1 MKRALTLQLAAL
13 LFFVATS
20 RAADKEEGF
29 VSLFDG
35 KTMKGWK
42 INENPGSWKVI
53 DGALVCKGPR
63 SHLFYMGDEKP
74 FVNFHLKVD
83 VLTKPGSN
91 SGIYFHTK
99 FQKSG
104 WPKAGFEAQVNN
116 SHGDPKRTGSLY
128 AVVNVTKAPAKDNEW
143 FTEEVI
149 VQGKKITIK
158 VDGKTLVD
166 YTEPEGKKPGPG
178 FTRKIDQGTFAF
190 QAHDPKSE
198 VHFKNVRVKR
208 LP

>member
-1 MKRALTLQLAAL
+1 MKRAFSIQLVALFVLAAS
-13 LFFVATS
+13 AH
-20 RAADKEEGF
+20 AAEKEEGF
-29 VSLFDG
+29 KNLFDG
-35 KTMKGWK
+35 KSFDGWK
-42 INENPGSWKVI
+42 INENPKSWKI
-53 DGALVCKGPR
+53 AEGAMVCKGPR
-63 SHLFYMGDEKP
+63 SHIFYAGDDKP
-74 FVNFHLKVD
+74 FKNFHLKVD

-91 SGIYFHTK
+91 GGIYFHTK
-99 FQKSG
+99 FQKGG

-149 VQGKKITIK
+149 VNGNKITIK

-166 YTEPEGKKPGPG
+166 YTEPEGKKPGRG
-178 FTRKIDQGTFAF
+178 FTRKIDEGTFAF
-190 QAHDPKSE
+190 QCHDPKSE

>member
-63 SHLFYMGDEKP
+63 SHLFYMGDDKP

>member
-53 DGALVCKGPR
+53 DGALVCKG
-63 SHLFYMGDEKP
+63 DDKP

-149 VQGKKITIK
+149 LQGKKITIK
-158 VDGKTLVD
+158 VDGKTLVE